1 MTEIKQYKSSNAE
14 VYRNVYNKQKT
25 GKISRIY
32 EDKQKHNTNAKKKTE
47 GDLEKEL
54 EEMINDYEQK

>member
-1 MTEIKQYKSSNAE
+1 M
-14 VYRNVYNKQKT
+14 YRNVYNKQKT

-32 EDKQKHNTNAKKKTE
+32 EDKQKHNTNGKKKTE

>member
-1 MTEIKQYKSSNAE
+1 M
-14 VYRNVYNKQKT
+14 QKCIGT
-25 GKISRIY
+25 YIINKISRIY
-32 EDKQKHNTNAKKKTE
+32 EDKQRHKKKKKKKTE